1 MGIRNWLGIGKK
13 KESSNEFVSGSLT
26 DTVSKTIQDDKDIVV
41 YSSNDATRCVSV
53 RELLE
58 RNQYEF
64 KDVRVDKDLST
75 RGWLQRTTGDDAL
88 PKVFAGS
95 RSLGGFEDVQ
105 AMISDGTFEQAIRGD
120 LDESGD
126 QEMEQLKE
134 DMTATSI
141 AELLRRGEI
150 LTIDEGGSE
159 TDVWAEPFATPPV
172 VYYEGAPEPIEEI
185 EAVAQRIVDRI
196 ASGEIEFIW
205 KDED

>member
-13 KESSNEFVSGSLT
+13 KDSSNEFVAGSSP
-26 DTVSKTIQDDKDIVV
+26 DPVSKTIQDDKEIVI
-41 YSSNDATRCVSV
+41 YSSNDATRCASV
-53 RELLE
+53 RELLK

-64 KDVRVDKDLST
+64 KDVRVDEDLST

-126 QEMEQLKE
+126 QEIEQLKE
-134 DMTATSI
+134 DLTASSI

-150 LTIDEGGSE
+150 LTIDEKGSE
-159 TDVWAEPFATPPV
+159 TDAWAEPFATPPV
-172 VYYEGAPEPIEEI
+172 VYYEGAPEPIEKI
-185 EAVAQRIVDRI
+185 ETVAQRIVDRI
-196 ASGEIEFIW
+196 ASGEIEVIW
-205 KDED
+205 KDEE